1 LNILRGM
8 TVAFRSC
15 HAVSEKFLSLEGLH
29 QAPPVVLE
37 VRGLA
42 HMVLLTTG
50 YHQQERRLRPGSTTH
65 RT

>member
-8 TVAFRSC
+8 TVALRSR
-15 HAVSEKFLSLEGLH
+15 HAASEKFLSLDGLH
-29 QAPPVVLE
+29 RAPPVVLE
-37 VRGLA
+37 VCGLA
-42 HMVLLTTG
+42 HMVLMTTG

>member
-1 LNILRGM
+1 MDVVSTRRRPVEKNPSSCKQLRHQ
-8 TVAFRSC
+8 TPVA
-15 HAVSEKFLSLEGLH
+15 
-29 QAPPVVLE
+29 LE

-42 HMVLLTTG
+42 HMVLMTTG